1 MAAAAPF
8 PSPLPMPDDPSDHDH
23 IELQVG
29 PAGEL
34 SQSGNPK
41 TRVFRATLTVRRPK
55 VSQSATSRALYWL
68 A

>member
-1 MAAAAPF
+1 MAAAAAAPF
-8 PSPLPMPDDPSDHDH
+8 PSPLPMPAGGTDHDH

-41 TRVFRATLTVRRPK
+41 TRIFRAALTVRRPK
-55 VSQSATSRALYWL
+55 ASCVGERRVM
-68 A
+68 